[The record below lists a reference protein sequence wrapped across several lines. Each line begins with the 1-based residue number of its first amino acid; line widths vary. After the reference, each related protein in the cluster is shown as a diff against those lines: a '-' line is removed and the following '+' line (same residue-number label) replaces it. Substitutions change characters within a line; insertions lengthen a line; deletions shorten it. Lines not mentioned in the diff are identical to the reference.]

1 MNEWMNGWTLSSVC
15 VNVHAEILGF
25 WNDLLCPTDR
35 LRRKQLSVGSN
46 DQTIQFYSGTIP
58 VVTTTK

>member
-1 MNEWMNGWTLSSVC
+1 MDGRMDGLFLLFLLCSC
-15 VNVHAEILGF
+15 RHFGF

-35 LRRKQLSVGSN
+35 LRRKQLSVASN
-46 DQTIQFYSGTIP
+46 NQAIQYYGGTIP